1 MPSVGYYSNGHLR
14 QAYGPSECRTT
25 QHRNTISCGRVE
37 GGTAGPLRIIP
48 VALLMGGV
56 LLILPG
62 SSPRA
67 DESVSRAPFV
77 IAQGTEGEKASGGD
91 EKTAGEKKL
100 SPEEKMLRRFPQPV
114 KVGDLIGLPVLD
126 WDDLTIGHVRHV
138 VRTPVGKIQLVVT
151 YGGWFGLG
159 QRLVPVPIEVVA
171 ILARQIAALDM
182 PRAEFDKAPTWSES
196 QTMTIAADEMIK
208 IAVTRR

>member
-1 MPSVGYYSNGHLR
+1 MPRVGYYSNRHLR
-14 QAYGPSECRTT
+14 QAYGPGECRTT

-37 GGTAGPLRIIP
+37 GGAARLLCVIP
-48 VALLMGGV
+48 VSLLLGTV
-56 LLILPG
+56 LVVLPG

-67 DESVSRAPFV
+67 DESVSSTPSV

-91 EKTAGEKKL
+91 EKPADEKKL

-138 VRTPVGKIQLVVT
+138 VRTPAGKIQLVVT
-151 YGGWFGLG
+151 YGGWFGWG
-159 QRLVPVPIEVVA
+159 QRLVPVPIEVTA

-196 QTMTIAADEMIK
+196 QTMAIAADEMIK